1 MHEGLFSLLF
11 CGMKAIKKNIL
22 ITGAAGNL
30 GKASVEKFVTEG
42 YRVLAI
48 VSPGKKP
55 YKTSGEVVTCEAD
68 LTNERSVNE
77 VVATIL
83 SQYKSIDAALLLV
96 GGFAQGSITDAD
108 GASFKKMFSLNFDTA
123 YFTARPVFSQM
134 MSQPTGGR
142 IVFVGSKPALVSS
155 EGKKNVAYALS
166 KSLVFK
172 LAELLN
178 AEGKEK
184 NVISS
189 VIVPNIID
197 TPENRA
203 AMPNANFSDW
213 QKPEEIAES
222 MAFLVSDKAHALKNP
237 IFKFY

>member
-1 MHEGLFSLLF
+1 M
-11 CGMKAIKKNIL
+11 KNIL
-22 ITGAAGNL
+22 ITGASGNL
-30 GKASVEKFVTEG
+30 GKASVERFVEDG
-42 YRVLAI
+42 HRVLAI
-48 VSPGKKP
+48 VSPGKKLP
-55 YKTSGEVVTCEAD
+55 FKTSGEVVTYEAD
-68 LTNERSVNE
+68 LTDEHSVNK
-77 VVATIL
+77 VVNTIL
-83 SQYKSIDAALLLV
+83 SQYQVIDAALLLV

-108 GASFKKMFSLNFDTA
+108 GASLNKMYSLNFNTA
-123 YFTARPVFSQM
+123 YFVARPVFLQM
-134 MSQPTGGR
+134 IKQSAGGR
-142 IVFVGSKPALVSS
+142 IVFVGSKPALLAS

-189 VIVPNIID
+189 VIVPSTID

-203 AMPNANFSDW
+203 AMPNAKFSDW
-213 QKPEEIAES
+213 QKPEDIAES
-222 MAFLVSDKAHALKNP
+222 MAYLVSDKGRALRDP